1 MTAAD
6 PGPALLGRLE
16 RLDVGPPHRT
26 LRRQLGFGYA
36 FDAMDTA
43 TISLILPAVTVVWGL
58 SSGSAGL
65 LGSSVLMGFVVGA
78 LVSGALGD
86 AIGRRRVMLYAL
98 TLFCLGSLLGAASP
112 SFAFLFA
119 SRVVT
124 GIGCGAEAAIISVY
138 ASEFVAARH
147 RGRYVAGIVTFFA
160 YGYILAALLGRFLVP
175 LDGGW
180 RWIQVAGAAPVLL
193 LLWWRRGLPE
203 SPRYLLSRGRVREA
217 EDVVAGFERKCGQ
230 VPPAPSGVDTRPAA
244 RGRPG
249 VRGALHRFAG
259 LFAPG
264 LGRVTG
270 TTFFLWFVGF
280 FAYFG
285 FFTWIPSLLV
295 AQGYPVTQ
303 SFTFTIFIY
312 AAQLPGYYLA
322 ARLFDH
328 VDQKFAT
335 IGFLVAGALAALWL
349 ARAGST
355 ATILGSAILMS
366 FCMTGVMGGIY
377 TYTPQV
383 FPTRVRSSGAG
394 ASAAVGRLGAIL
406 APIIIGFAFPVIGF
420 GGVFALL
427 MTMLGIGA
435 VGLAVFG
442 MTTRN
447 RTLEELE
454 REATGGAA
462 DNPAGQVPR
471 ATGAY
476 EVREDSSG

>member
-1 MTAAD
+1 MTSPD
-6 PGPALLGRLE
+6 PGPALLARLE
-16 RLDVGPPHRT
+16 RLDIGRPHRK
-26 LRRQLGFGYA
+26 LRLQLGAGYT

-43 TISLILPAVTVVWGL
+43 TVSLILPAVTALWGL

-78 LVSGALGD
+78 LASGALGD

-98 TLFCLGSLLGAASP
+98 FLFCLGSLLGAMSP
-112 SFAFLFA
+112 SFGFLFG

-138 ASEFVAARH
+138 ASEFVSARH

-175 LDGGW
+175 LEGGW
-180 RWIQVAGAAPVLL
+180 RWIQVVGAAPVLL
-193 LLWWRRGLPE
+193 ILWWRRGLPE
-203 SPRYLLSRGRVREA
+203 SPRYLLARGRVREA
-217 EDVVAGFERKCGQ
+217 EDVVAGFERAAGHT
-230 VPPAPSGVDTRPAA
+230 PPAPSGIADRPAVG
-244 RGRPG
+244 GRSGIGG
-249 VRGALHRFAG
+249 VLQRFAG
-259 LFAPG
+259 LFGPG
-264 LGRVTG
+264 LGRITG
-270 TTFFLWFVGF
+270 VTFFLWFVGF
-280 FAYFG
+280 FTYFG

-295 AQGYPVTQ
+295 AQGYPITQ

-335 IGFLVAGALAALWL
+335 IGFLVAGALTAFWL
-349 ARAGST
+349 AQAGST
-355 ATILGSAILMS
+355 ATILASAILMS

-394 ASAAVGRLGAIL
+394 TSAAVGRIGAIL
-406 APIIIGFAFPVIGF
+406 APIIIGFTFPTIGF

-427 MTMLGIGA
+427 MAMLAVGA

-442 MTTRN
+442 RRTRGK
-447 RTLEELE
+447 TLEELE
-454 REATGGAA
+454 GQETGGASG
-462 DNPAGQVPR
+462 PVGQPPR
-471 ATGAY
+471 TACAH
-476 EVREDSSG
+476 EVQEDTSR